1 MAFESPGLPEGEWPQ
16 TKQSGERFVP
26 AKRVIVVVD
35 LANFSR
41 AFHER
46 GDVAIAAF
54 LDAYYS
60 LCERTIAVLGIGRI
74 IKFLGDGCLAL
85 FPAERASA
93 ALGAVLGVER
103 GLQELTREQGWPF
116 VLGANIH
123 LAEVVEA
130 ELGSGPSRQRDVI
143 GRGVNQTFLLG
154 RGPGIRISE
163 PVYRSLPSGERSP
176 WTKHKPPA
184 VYSLSNPGELYGG
197 GGKDAATN
205 TLRW

>member
-1 MAFESPGLPEGEWPQ
+1 MDAEQ
-16 TKQSGERFVP
+16 GERFAP
-26 AKRVIVVVD
+26 AKRVIVVID
-35 LANFSR
+35 LANFTR

-46 GDVAIAAF
+46 GDAAIAAF
-54 LDAYYS
+54 LDEYYS
-60 LCERTIAVLGIGRI
+60 LCERASASGIGRI

-93 ALGAVLGVER
+93 ALGAVLAVER
-103 GLQELTREQGWPF
+103 GLEELKREQGWPF
-116 VLGANIH
+116 VLGANLH

-130 ELGSGPSRQRDVI
+130 ELGSGPSRRLDAI

-184 VYSLSNPGELYGG
+184 VYSLSNPGELLAGG
-197 GGKDAATN
+197 GGDAAKN
-205 TLRW
+205 IPRW